1 MARKFA
7 QIQVGIWTDE
17 DFKSLPAIEQHMYFV
32 LLSQPRLNLCG
43 VMDYIPSRLAMCV
56 YEWTVDDV
64 ERLVKGLE
72 DKRYV
77 LVDHDSHELLL
88 RSFIR
93 RDGLLKAKTITIG
106 AASDYSEVMSQ
117 KLRDAIDK
125 ELRRA
130 FREDSTVAGW
140 QGLKECNPV
149 LFERVSGG
157 ASR

>member
-7 QIQVGIWTDE
+7 QIHVAIWTDE
-17 DFKSLPAIEQHMYFV
+17 DFKSLSPAEQHMYFV

-43 VMDYIPSRLAMCV
+43 VMDFIPSRLAMCV
-56 YEWTVDDV
+56 YEWTADDV
-64 ERLVKGLE
+64 ERLVKSLE

-77 LVDHDSHELLL
+77 VVDYDSRELLL

-106 AASDYSEVMSQ
+106 AASDYAEVMSE
-117 KLRDAIDK
+117 KLRSTIDK

-130 FREDSTVAGW
+130 FRDDPTLAGW
-140 QGLKECNPV
+140 QGLKEANPV
-149 LFERVSGG
+149 LFNRVTEG
-157 ASR
+157 AKK